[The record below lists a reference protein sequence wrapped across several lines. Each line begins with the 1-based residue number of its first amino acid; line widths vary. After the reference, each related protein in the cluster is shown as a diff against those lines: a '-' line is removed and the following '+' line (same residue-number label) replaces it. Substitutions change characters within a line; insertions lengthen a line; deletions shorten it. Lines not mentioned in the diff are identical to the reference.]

1 MSKSI
6 SRFNNYLSSYQ
17 EARDSFMLVAGKL
30 SKARVEME
38 KAEYAFKSLDM
49 DADEQDRVNALAD
62 MAASEI
68 YFEKVSDEF
77 ESARENFER
86 FS

>member
-30 SKARVEME
+30 SRARVEME
-38 KAEYAFKSLDM
+38 KAEYAFKSLDR